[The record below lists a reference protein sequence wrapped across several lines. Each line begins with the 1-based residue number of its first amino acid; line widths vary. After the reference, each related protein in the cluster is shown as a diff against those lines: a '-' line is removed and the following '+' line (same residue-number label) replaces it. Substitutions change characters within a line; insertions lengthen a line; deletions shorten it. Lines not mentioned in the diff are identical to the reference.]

1 MRTRSSVF
9 GLCVVIA
16 GCLSG
21 CSGDD
26 SGGPSEQ
33 PSESAMMDAE
43 DSGTMPGPK
52 TAYPGGRWSPPEPTY
67 GSVIETAVEIEMS
80 DGVVLVGDVSYPA
93 DPSTGER
100 ASGEFPTILTQN
112 PYGGAFGA
120 SRGEIFVTHGYIFA
134 SIDVRGT
141 SRSGAEHDMF
151 SRREAEDGAALVMW
165 ASTLKGS
172 DGRVGLWGCSQL
184 GINQLETATQLGP
197 NSPVKAMIPGCLS
210 GDFYRDTLTDNGI
223 PGPTAKAMA
232 NVWAD
237 ASMGGDM
244 AYYREYWQTRDR
256 VARAAAIDRADI
268 PTLMWVGWREG
279 GSMGALELYTALQ
292 NRAAGRPASAPMRPN
307 QEVSGKYQVIVGDW
321 GHGGGLDR
329 GIELQ
334 WYDTWIKGIDT
345 GLPKETKTP
354 LHLEERAGSKRWINA
369 STYPL
374 VETYTQFF
382 LAENG
387 TLLRSAPDGDG
398 QDELTWAA
406 PGDPIDSVEYAT
418 EPFADGAMLANPM
431 AARLNVTASNSN
443 LQLLIEIFDRA
454 PDGTTAR
461 ISHGSILGSLRRL
474 DVEKSWMDE
483 HGFPIRPYLALDEDE
498 PLTPGEP
505 TRLDVPLWPSVW
517 SIEPGHSIV
526 VRISTQVDARNC
538 MASIGTPPVGCNL
551 TDPMLETLP
560 GGVYSLHRGG
570 ELSSLVN
577 LPLLAYG
584 DLTTAESAISPTGG
598 GELPLPMEW

>member
-1 MRTRSSVF
+1 MMNSGMSS
-9 GLCVVIA
+9 GRPPA
-16 GCLSG
+16 
-21 CSGDD
+21 
-26 SGGPSEQ
+26 
-33 PSESAMMDAE
+33 AE
-43 DSGTMPGPK
+43 DSGTMTGPK
-52 TAYPGGRWSPPEPTY
+52 TPYPGGRWSPPEPTY
-67 GSVIETAVEIEMS
+67 GSVVETGVEIEMS

-93 DPSTGER
+93 DLSTGER
-100 ASGEFPTILTQN
+100 AGGEFPVILTQN

-120 SRGEIFVTHGYIFA
+120 SAGDIFVTHGYIFA

-151 SRREAEDGAALVMW
+151 SPREAEDGAALVMW
-165 ASTLKGS
+165 AWTLEGS

-244 AYYREYWQTRDR
+244 AYYREYWQARDR
-256 VARAAAIDRADI
+256 VARATAIARADI
-268 PTLMWVGWREG
+268 PTLIWVGWREG
-279 GSMGALELYTALQ
+279 GSIGALELYTALQ
-292 NRAAGRPASAPMRPN
+292 NLGAGRSATAPMTPD
-307 QEVSGKYQVIVGDW
+307 QEVSGQYQVIICDW
-321 GHGGGLDR
+321 GHGGGLDH

-345 GLPKETKTP
+345 GLPKDTKTP
-354 LHLEERAGSKRWINA
+354 LHLEDRAGSQRWINA

-382 LAENG
+382 LAEDG
-387 TLLRSAPDGDG
+387 TLSRSAADGDG
-398 QDELTWAA
+398 QGELTWAA

-418 EPFADGAMLANPM
+418 EPFADGAMLAGSM
-431 AARLNVTASNSN
+431 ATRLEVTSSNSN

-461 ISHGSILGSLRRL
+461 LSHGSILGSLRRM
-474 DVEKSWMDE
+474 DAEKSWMDE
-483 HGFPIRPYLALDEDE
+483 NGFPIRPYLTLDKDE

-505 TRLDVPLWPSVW
+505 TRLDVPLWPTVW
-517 SIEPGHSIV
+517 VIEPGHSIV
-526 VRISTQVDARNC
+526 VRISTQADARNC
-538 MASIGTPPVGCNL
+538 VASIGTPPVGCNL
-551 TDPMLETLP
+551 TSPMLETLP
-560 GGVYSLHRGG
+560 GGVYTLHRGG

-584 DLTTAESAISPTGG
+584 ELTTAESAVSPTGG
-598 GELPLPMEW
+598 AAGLIPTGGVELPLPIDW